1 MGSLGKKA
9 AEFLKNVANVLVN
22 PPPKTW
28 DPTTVTMRGWM
39 KRFSDIWRTQ
49 GLGAAYNTLRMENVL
64 RTGGTLVGVDANGIK
79 YFEDLNAPSGHHR
92 YVEYPVVKGVW
103 ALEDKYDASQI
114 SPDWHGWI
122 HYMHDKPGSRVKA
135 EFAKPFAQPHTINQ
149 TMMRTC
155 YTTPEGIT
163 SKNNSEGLPD
173 GFHQPP
179 GALRARVKRGRI
191 GPKYQVIQP
200 HPEALS

>member
-1 MGSLGKKA
+1 M
-9 AEFLKNVANVLVN
+9 
-22 PPPKTW
+22 
-28 DPTTVTMRGWM
+28 
-39 KRFSDIWRTQ
+39 
-49 GLGAAYNTLRMENVL
+49 
-64 RTGGTLVGVDANGIK
+64 
-79 YFEDLNAPSGHHR
+79 
-92 YVEYPVVKGVW
+92 VKGVW

-122 HYMHDKPGSRVKA
+122 HYMHDKPGSRGAPVRLSSHYRTPGLSAMPQAWFWHHTAAEASTSPPHPRSHPLLAVKA
-135 EFAKPFAQPHTINQ
+135 EFVKPFAQPHTINQ

-191 GPKYQVIQP
+191 GPKYQVIHP
-200 HPEALS
+200 HPEALSCKILAVPSPGRAAAVLTCSGG